1 MPGRDWVK
9 KANLG
14 RNLLLLPLSLTP
26 STRGPRGHQIRSRT
40 TSPRSLGLA
49 DYYSLLEFQRGSGLS
64 GVSEPGPDSGDF
76 AGVIVDFYQFLDFAS
91 LTLPFL
97 PSLGEF
103 CRIAGILVVLLNGIR
118 NSAGKAPSATE
129 WTTPRHTHGA
139 NVLQRR
145 RLEVEREMPDGRTD
159 ADDDGGVDPCDPF
172 PT

>member
-1 MPGRDWVK
+1 M
-9 KANLG
+9 
-14 RNLLLLPLSLTP
+14 
-26 STRGPRGHQIRSRT
+26 I
-40 TSPRSLGLA
+40 
-49 DYYSLLEFQRGSGLS
+49 
-64 GVSEPGPDSGDF
+64 EPGPDSGDF

-91 LTLPFL
+91 LTFPFLL

-145 RLEVEREMPDGRTD
+145 RLEREMPDGRTEGRTD